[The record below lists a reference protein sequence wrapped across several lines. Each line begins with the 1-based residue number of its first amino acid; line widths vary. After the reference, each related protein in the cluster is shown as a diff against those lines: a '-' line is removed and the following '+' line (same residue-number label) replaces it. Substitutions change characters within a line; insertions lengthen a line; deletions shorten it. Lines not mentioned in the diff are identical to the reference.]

1 MDEYAT
7 SRTTSIGITLDR
19 KHERSYHKAMNNP
32 DATTIKV
39 AKDTRILARV
49 VSDFTG
55 EVMNDL
61 ILRLLKAELEKVDES
76 SKRRLREAKAKYNV
90 D

>member
-1 MDEYAT
+1 
-7 SRTTSIGITLDR
+7 
-19 KHERSYHKAMNNP
+19 MNNP
-32 DATTIKV
+32 DSTTIKV
-39 AKDTRILARV
+39 SKDTRILARV

-76 SKRRLREAKAKYNV
+76 SKRRLQEAKAKYNV
-90 D
+90 N